1 LNSLQASS
9 FYVRPI
15 RTATSSGNNLIYD
28 TTTGE
33 ILYGSVPF
41 LQTKTFIIDHPDD
54 RDKYLV
60 HACLEGPDVGVYYRG
75 TDRITNNESV
85 VVELPPYVKSLATD
99 FTVHLTQVYNENEC
113 TSLVCSEV
121 ENNRFTV
128 YGDNC
133 EFFWVVHGKRG
144 TIDVEPLK
152 TDVVVEGEGP
162 YKWIQSTFEKSTFGK
177 GGAKSSRV

>member
-1 LNSLQASS
+1 
-9 FYVRPI
+9 
-15 RTATSSGNNLIYD
+15 
-28 TTTGE
+28 
-33 ILYGSVPF
+33 
-41 LQTKTFIIDHPDD
+41 
-54 RDKYLV
+54 
-60 HACLEGPDVGVYYRG
+60 
-75 TDRITNNESV
+75 
-85 VVELPPYVKSLATD
+85 
-99 FTVHLTQVYNENEC
+99 
-113 TSLVCSEV
+113 
-121 ENNRFTV
+121 V